1 MTISSMLLAYPVMLE
16 TKEGNN
22 ILVSFPDVP
31 EALTEGT
38 TKQEALTEAKDCLIA
53 ALDGYIEGH
62 RQIPQPSAENEL
74 PLVVLPALFTARIAV
89 YRLYRAMYDTI
100 GRRRAGQA
108 VGNHGKDDQA
118 AA

>member
-1 MTISSMLLAYPVMLE
+1 MTIRSMLLAYPVMLE

-38 TKQEALTEAKDCLIA
+38 TKQEALKEAKDCLIV
-53 ALDGYIEGH
+53 ALDGYIEDR

-74 PLVVLPALFTARIAV
+74 PIIVLPALVTAKYAFH
-89 YRLYRAMYDTI
+89 RLYRAMHKI
-100 GRRRAGQA
+100 I
-108 VGNHGKDDQA
+108 
-118 AA
+118 